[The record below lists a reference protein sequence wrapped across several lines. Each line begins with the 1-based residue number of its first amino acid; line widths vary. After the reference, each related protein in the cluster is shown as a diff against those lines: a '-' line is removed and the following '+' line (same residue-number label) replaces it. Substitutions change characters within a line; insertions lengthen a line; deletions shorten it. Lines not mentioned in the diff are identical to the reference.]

1 MNISANIVSSI
12 PYPKPMNS
20 RLLLCLS
27 LCLSLLGCKEDE
39 PVPPA
44 ELDVSMTSSSKKLEE
59 GGKAVEVTIA
69 LNRKAEQPYSFYLDY
84 GDANGEYNTFFE
96 AKTREKSTPLKLNG
110 KRVSVL
116 AVNFLAG
123 EQQKVIKLKAEENGW
138 YRGERPITLKLL
150 SLEEKDKPVE
160 HVALNIAYGENEP
173 KPVLG
178 ILRNWDADTIRT
190 INKGAGGNF
199 ALTLV
204 SSVPFQF
211 PQKINFTYAGTAVEG
226 THFQKVG
233 QVTFG
238 GDILTKHPVSHP
250 AVVQI
255 LASGD
260 FDPEKTIRIKLSSA
274 GEGKVASNEKLTDS
288 QGETFTLGDAYTL
301 VVKN

>member
-1 MNISANIVSSI
+1 
-12 PYPKPMNS
+12 MNS

-27 LCLSLLGCKEDE
+27 LCLSLLGCKKDE
-39 PVPPA
+39 PVPPT
-44 ELDVSMTSSSKKLEE
+44 ELDVSMSGSSKKLEE
-59 GGKAVEVTIA
+59 GGKALEVTIS
-69 LNRKAEQPYSFYLDY
+69 LNRKAEQPYTFYLDY

-96 AKTREKSTPLKLNG
+96 AKTRAQGTPLKLNG
-110 KRVSVL
+110 QSVSVL
-116 AVNFLAG
+116 PINFLAG
-123 EQQKVIKLKAEENGW
+123 EQHKIIKLKAEENGW
-138 YRGERPITLKLL
+138 YRGERPIELKLL
-150 SLEEKDKPVE
+150 SLEEKDKPVY
-160 HVALNIAYGENEP
+160 HAALAIAYGENEP

-211 PQKINFTYAGTAVEG
+211 PQKISFAYEGTAVEG

-238 GDILTKHPVSHP
+238 GDVTAKYPVSHP
-250 AVVQI
+250 AVVHI
-255 LASGD
+255 LASGN

-288 QGETFTLGDAYTL
+288 GGETFTLGDAYTL
-301 VVKN
+301 VVKI

>member
-1 MNISANIVSSI
+1 MN
-12 PYPKPMNS
+12 P

-39 PVPPA
+39 PVPPT
-44 ELDVSMTSSSKKLEE
+44 ELKVSMSGSSKKLEE
-59 GGKAVEVTIA
+59 GGKVLEVTIA

-84 GDANGEYNTFFE
+84 GDANGEYDTFFE
-96 AKTREKSTPLKLNG
+96 AKTRAQGTTVKVKDQN
-110 KRVSVL
+110 VSVL
-116 AVNFLAG
+116 PINFVAG
-123 EQQKVIKLKAEENGW
+123 EQQKIIKLKAEENEW
-138 YRGERPITLKLL
+138 YRGERPIELKLL
-150 SLEEKDKPVE
+150 SLEKDKPVY
-160 HVALNIAYGENEP
+160 HAALNIAFGENES

-178 ILRNWDADTIRT
+178 ILRSWEADTIRT

-211 PQKINFTYAGTAVEG
+211 PQKINFAYTGTAVQG

-233 QVTFG
+233 QVMFG
-238 GDILTKHPVSHP
+238 GNVTTKYPVSHP

-255 LASGD
+255 LASGN
-260 FDPEKTIRIKLSSA
+260 FDPEKTIRIKISSA
-274 GEGKVASNEKLTDS
+274 GEGKVADNEKFTDS
-288 QGETFTLGDAYTL
+288 QGETFTLGDSYTL